1 MLQQD
6 IQSQCRALP
15 KMKNASVFKGYSRA
29 RKITSPAL
37 LFENEEYVFGN
48 KDSSGFNPAQQP
60 VLFDLLW
67 KIERKSNKHTADG
80 KKQPGLKRKWRQT
93 IVVSPFAYLTNH
105 YSLAYSINNRD
116 ARSGLCL
123 LSS

>member
-6 IQSQCRALP
+6 IQSQCRASP

-37 LFENEEYVFGN
+37 LFENEECVFGN
-48 KDSSGFNPAQQP
+48 KDSSGLNPARWR

-67 KIERKSNKHTADG
+67 KIERKSNKSMQSMG
-80 KKQPGLKRKWRQT
+80 KATGVKKKMET
-93 IVVSPFAYLTNH
+93 DYCHI
-105 YSLAYSINNRD
+105 SIRLFN
-116 ARSGLCL
+116 
-123 LSS
+123 